1 VNLPI
6 IPQFSAPE
14 SSNGLVSS
22 PGIIFR
28 RNSGW
33 ALKRP
38 VAGTRARIHRS
49 SRRDLGPESS
59 DNRQVGNSDQCH
71 RCTIRDIVTIV
82 IITTNSM
89 IMTTATPTT
98 TRKAIP
104 A

>member
-1 VNLPI
+1 MVGRY
-6 IPQFSAPE
+6 FTYVTAE
-14 SSNGLVSS
+14 
-22 PGIIFR
+22 
-28 RNSGW
+28 
-33 ALKRP
+33 
-38 VAGTRARIHRS
+38 ARVM
-49 SRRDLGPESS
+49 
-59 DNRQVGNSDQCH
+59 NRQVGNSDQCH